1 MNFLLQNISDV
12 INKKI
17 EKYNVIIANKY
28 NLSQKDLM
36 DIWLKMDEDTPKDT
50 PKDTFVP
57 KDVKLPENPW
67 DLLDPK
73 KLHDK
78 KQDSPQDSPETT
90 TTSQRDSQ
98 RDSPET
104 TPRVTKMLCQTCPY
118 VFTKGNSVG
127 KQCGCRVAKD
137 NTYCSKHKKYEGVEP
152 KEKTVVP
159 KPKKLVS
166 PQVKKSPEVKPV
178 DIVLRKHK
186 VLEQL
191 WHSETG
197 MVFKSANEPYVI
209 GKCVK
214 DKLTDLSIEDIK
226 ICKSYG
232 FAIQEPIKIDNKDA
246 VEIKQEVSKTIDV
259 DYHPKVATILDK
271 IQKAKN
277 KDPDSD
283 IESEDEEDE
292 DGGDEETKD
301 KDPREKQTNTKKFNP
316 VSKSFD
322 DDCGDDLEEDLFG
335 SDEEFLEEEDEED

>member
-67 DLLDPK
+67 ELLDPN

-78 KQDSPQDSPETT
+78 KKDSSET
-90 TTSQRDSQ
+90 
-98 RDSPET
+98 T
-104 TPRVTKMLCQTCPY
+104 TPRVTKILCQTCPY
-118 VFTKGNSVG
+118 VFTKGNCVG
-127 KQCGCRVAKD
+127 KQCGCRVAKG
-137 NTYCSKHKKYEGVEP
+137 NTYCSKHKKYEGLEP

-186 VLEQL
+186 ILEQL

-197 MVFKSANEPYVI
+197 MVFKSANDPYVI

-232 FAIQEPIKIDNKDA
+232 FTIQEPIEIDNKDA
-246 VEIKQEVSKTIDV
+246 VEIKEKVFKTIDV

-277 KDPDSD
+277 NNPDSN
-283 IESEDEEDE
+283 IEVEDEEDE
-292 DGGDEETKD
+292 ETQD
-301 KDPREKQTNTKKFNP
+301 KDPGEKQTNTKKFNP
-316 VSKSFD
+316 ISKSFD
-322 DDCGDDLEEDLFG
+322 DNDDDCDDDLEEDLFG
-335 SDEEFLEEEDEED
+335 SDEEFLEEED